1 MPRPLDPATQQAIA
15 ARLRFYRD
23 IGLTEFYRRP
33 VDPALFVEETVDNG
47 TPALAL
53 EISNQESSTASQPPP
68 PQPFQEEAP
77 ISAHKPLP
85 PPPQDA
91 SVPLADRAAALQLIR
106 DEIGDCT
113 RCALHK
119 GRNKLVFGD
128 GSAQARLLFV
138 GEGPGADE
146 DAQGIPFVGRAGQLL
161 NNMIA
166 AMGLKRE
173 EVYIANVVKCRP
185 PGNRTPEPDEANT
198 CSPFLFRQI
207 DVVRPEVLVAL
218 GATAATYLL
227 GHRQPLAGLRGRVHS
242 FRGAK
247 LIVTYHPAYL
257 LRDPR
262 QKKEAWADLQI
273 AMRELGLKPPAKA

>member
-1 MPRPLDPATQQAIA
+1 MARPLDPATRRAIA

-23 IGLTEFYRRP
+23 LGLTEFYRRP

-53 EISNQESSTASQPPP
+53 EISNQESSTASQPPN

-128 GSAQARLLFV
+128 GIAH
-138 GEGPGADE
+138 GATDVC
-146 DAQGIPFVGRAGQLL
+146 GRRAGRRRGCAGHFHLS
-161 NNMIA
+161 A
-166 AMGLKRE
+166 AP
-173 EVYIANVVKCRP
+173 AN
-185 PGNRTPEPDEANT
+185 
-198 CSPFLFRQI
+198 CS
-207 DVVRPEVLVAL
+207 
-218 GATAATYLL
+218 TT
-227 GHRQPLAGLRGRVHS
+227 
-242 FRGAK
+242 
-247 LIVTYHPAYL
+247 
-257 LRDPR
+257 
-262 QKKEAWADLQI
+262 
-273 AMRELGLKPPAKA
+273 